1 MSVKS
6 MVRAVTVASSL
17 AVSGCLLTEQPV
29 IVDGTR
35 WEGLTGRYAVDTP
48 DFGDMVVT
56 EGTDPR
62 SGGEAYRVAMFRP
75 GNERVG
81 EVLWVVL
88 DPPRD
93 GRAVAQYRA
102 EVDDSLEN
110 GILILERRDTDTWAV
125 MFQGATL
132 MPKEPDVLLA
142 SHDVTMESFMGLS
155 VELKGDP
162 EDVRAVLRELARTA
176 TPDEETLVLTRMR

>member
-1 MSVKS
+1 MSLKT
-6 MVRAVTVASSL
+6 MVRAVIVASSL
-17 AVSGCLLTEQPV
+17 AVSGCLVTEQPV

-35 WEGLTGRYAVDTP
+35 WDGLTGRYAVDAP

-62 SGGEAYRVAMFRP
+62 SGAEAYRVAMFRP

-88 DPPRD
+88 DTPRD
-93 GRAVAQYRA
+93 GRAVGQFRG
-102 EVDDSLEN
+102 EVDDAMEN
-110 GILILERRDTDTWAV
+110 GVLVLERRDADTWAV

-132 MPKEPDVLLA
+132 MPEDPEALLA

-155 VELKGDP
+155 AELKGEP
-162 EDVRAVLRELARTA
+162 ADVRALLRELARTA
-176 TPDEETLVLTRMR
+176 TPDEQTLVLTRTR